1 MRRSVAVESVS
12 PPVSSV
18 MTGTF
23 QELPI
28 TDIHES
34 ALLTNPRATFDQDA
48 LDELAASIR
57 LHGVLQP
64 ILVRPR
70 SNDSGYELIAGARR
84 LRATRLAEVET
95 IPAHVVTFDDQA
107 AREAAIIENLQRQDV
122 HPLEEA
128 EAYER
133 LMSTD
138 PLVTADTIAAKV
150 GKSATYVYAR
160 LTLLRLQP
168 DIRDAF
174 RRDIITAAHAQ
185 RLATV
190 PADRQAEAFARCFFN
205 LLQTGTD
212 PASMVPVAVHV
223 PVSGSYS
230 CALLPAGPR
239 RWLQP

>member
-1 MRRSVAVESVS
+1 
-12 PPVSSV
+12 

-48 LDELAASIR
+48 LNELAASIR

-70 SNDSGYELIAGARR
+70 SNDSCYELIAGARR
-84 LRATRLAEVET
+84 LRASRLAEIAM

-174 RRDIITAAHAQ
+174 RRDIITAARSAASHCTSRSAGGGLRPVFLQ
-185 RLATV
+185 SA
-190 PADRQAEAFARCFFN
+190 PDRHRRSGPQQPRAHQAVGRMAPEARGVEC
-205 LLQTGTD
+205 
-212 PASMVPVAVHV
+212 PS
-223 PVSGSYS
+223 
-230 CALLPAGPR
+230 
-239 RWLQP
+239 

>member
-70 SNDSGYELIAGARR
+70 SHDSGYELIAGARR
-84 LRATRLAEVET
+84 LRASRLA
-95 IPAHVVTFDDQA
+95 Q
-107 AREAAIIENLQRQDV
+107 
-122 HPLEEA
+122 
-128 EAYER
+128 
-133 LMSTD
+133 
-138 PLVTADTIAAKV
+138 IATR
-150 GKSATYVYAR
+150 SPSNT
-160 LTLLRLQP
+160 
-168 DIRDAF
+168 
-174 RRDIITAAHAQ
+174 
-185 RLATV
+185 
-190 PADRQAEAFARCFFN
+190 
-205 LLQTGTD
+205 
-212 PASMVPVAVHV
+212 
-223 PVSGSYS
+223 
-230 CALLPAGPR
+230 
-239 RWLQP
+239 

>member
-28 TDIHES
+28 TDIYES
-34 ALLTNPRATFDQDA
+34 TLLTNPRATFDQDA

-64 ILVRPR
+64 ILVRLR
-70 SNDSGYELIAGARR
+70 SHDSGYELIAGARR
-84 LRATRLAEVET
+84 LRASRLAQIAT

-133 LMSTD
+133 LMTAD
-138 PLVTADTIAAKV
+138 TLVTADTIAAKV

-168 DIRDAF
+168 DIRE
-174 RRDIITAAHAQ
+174 RLPPRHHHGRTRSAASHCTS
-185 RLATV
+185 RSPGGGLRPV
-190 PADRQAEAFARCFFN
+190 
-205 LLQTGTD
+205 LLQSAPDRHRRSG
-212 PASMVPVAVHV
+212 PQQPRAHEAVGRMASEARGVECP
-223 PVSGSYS
+223 S
-230 CALLPAGPR
+230 
-239 RWLQP
+239 

>member
-64 ILVRPR
+64 ILVRPC
-70 SNDSGYELIAGARR
+70 SHDSGYELIAGARR
-84 LRATRLAEVET
+84 LRASRLAQIAT
-95 IPAHVVTFDDQA
+95 IPAHVVAFDDQA

-133 LMSTD
+133 LMAEDT
-138 PLVTADTIAAKV
+138 LVTADTIAAKV
-150 GKSATYVYAR
+150 GKSATYVYSR
-160 LTLLRLQP
+160 LMLLRLQP
-168 DIRDAF
+168 DTPPVCTREAGCRSGCGMPTSTAC
-174 RRDIITAAHAQ
+174 RRVRRSRHRTAS
-185 RLATV
+185 
-190 PADRQAEAFARCFFN
+190 P
-205 LLQTGTD
+205 
-212 PASMVPVAVHV
+212 
-223 PVSGSYS
+223 
-230 CALLPAGPR
+230 CALVTSRAVR
-239 RWLQP
+239 ASAHR

>member
-34 ALLTNPRATFDQDA
+34 ALLTNPRATFDQAA

-57 LHGVLQP
+57 LRGVLQP

-70 SNDSGYELIAGARR
+70 THDSGYELIAGARR
-84 LRATRLAEVET
+84 LRASRLAQIAT
-95 IPAHVVTFDDQA
+95 IPAHVVAFDDQA

-133 LMSTD
+133 LMAEDT
-138 PLVTADTIAAKV
+138 LVTADTIAAKV

-185 RLATV
+185 RLATTSRSAGGGFRPV
-190 PADRQAEAFARCFFN
+190 
-205 LLQTGTD
+205 LLQSAPDRHRRSG
-212 PASMVPVAVHV
+212 PQQPRAHEAVGRMAPEARGV
-223 PVSGSYS
+223 ECPS
-230 CALLPAGPR
+230 
-239 RWLQP
+239 

>member
-34 ALLTNPRATFDQDA
+34 AVLTNPRAIFDQDA

-70 SNDSGYELIAGARR
+70 SHDSGYE
-84 LRATRLAEVET
+84 
-95 IPAHVVTFDDQA
+95 FDDQA

-133 LMSTD
+133 LMAADT
-138 PLVTADTIAAKV
+138 LVTADTIAAKV
-150 GKSATYVYAR
+150 GKSAT
-160 LTLLRLQP
+160 
-168 DIRDAF
+168 
-174 RRDIITAAHAQ
+174 
-185 RLATV
+185 
-190 PADRQAEAFARCFFN
+190 
-205 LLQTGTD
+205 
-212 PASMVPVAVHV
+212 
-223 PVSGSYS
+223 
-230 CALLPAGPR
+230 
-239 RWLQP
+239 